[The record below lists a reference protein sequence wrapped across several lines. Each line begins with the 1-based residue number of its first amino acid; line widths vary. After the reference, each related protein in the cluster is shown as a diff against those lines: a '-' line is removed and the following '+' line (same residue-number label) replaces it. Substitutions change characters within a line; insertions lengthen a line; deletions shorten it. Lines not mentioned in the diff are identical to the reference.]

1 MKTNSKVLIIGL
13 VWPEPETTA
22 AGSRMVQLIRL
33 FSNSGMDVH
42 FASTA
47 AKTVNSVSP
56 EDLGATSHSI
66 QLNDPA
72 FDPWIEKLGPDLVVF
87 DRFVTEEQFSWR
99 VRQHCSSAVRIL
111 DTEDLHFLRE
121 ARRQALNQNKDDFKA
136 LLLNDIALR
145 ELASIYRSDLTLI
158 ISEYEN
164 ELLQAHFGLDKSL
177 LHYLPFL
184 LQDGEIHD
192 GKDSPSYSDRKDF
205 MTMGNWKHGPNRDS
219 VYYLKEQV
227 WPALRR
233 MMPDAKLHVY
243 GAYGGESDLGLHDPT
258 LGFFVEGWANSK
270 KSTYFSHRVC
280 LAPLRYGAGLKGKLL
295 DSMRF
300 GLPSVTTG
308 IGAEGIAGDLP
319 WNGFVADSPAQLAK
333 AAVELY
339 HDKALW
345 NESRLN
351 GWRIVKERFR
361 EELFEKELLNRL
373 DLLVSGIQEHRT
385 KNFTGAL
392 LWHHNAQS
400 TKYLS
405 KWIEAKNQYKQ
416 AVPRSPGQTE

>member
-1 MKTNSKVLIIGL
+1 
-13 VWPEPETTA
+13 
-22 AGSRMVQLIRL
+22 
-33 FSNSGMDVH
+33 
-42 FASTA
+42 
-47 AKTVNSVSP
+47 
-56 EDLGATSHSI
+56 
-66 QLNDPA
+66 
-72 FDPWIEKLGPDLVVF
+72 
-87 DRFVTEEQFSWR
+87 
-99 VRQHCSSAVRIL
+99 L

-121 ARRQALNQNKDDFKA
+121 ARRLALNRKRDDFKA

-145 ELASIYRSDLTLI
+145 ELASIYRSDLTLV

-192 GKDSPSYSDRKDF
+192 GKDCPSYSDRKDF

-219 VYYLKEQV
+219 VHYLKKEV

-233 MMPDAKLHVY
+233 MMPEARIHIY
-243 GAYGGESDLGLHDPT
+243 GAYGGESDLALHDPSF
-258 LGFFVEGWANSK
+258 GFFVEGWADSVK
-270 KSTYFSHRVC
+270 DIYFSHRVC
-280 LAPLRYGAGLKGKLL
+280 LAPLRYGAGLKGKLI

-308 IGAEGIAGDLP
+308 VGTEGIAGDLP

-333 AAVELY
+333 CAVELY
-339 HDKALW
+339 HDKAVW

-351 GWRIVKERFR
+351 GWRIVRERFR
-361 EELFEKELLNRL
+361 EELFEKDLLNRL
-373 DLLVSGIQEHRT
+373 DVLISGIQEHRT
-385 KNFTGAL
+385 NNFIGAL
-392 LWHHNAQS
+392 LWHHSAQS

-405 KWIEAKNQYKQ
+405 KWIEAKNQNKQ
-416 AVPRSPGQTE
+416 AAPRSPGQTA